1 MLNSAYQHWRLVRI
15 FSMIHADQVYI
26 TECPSILF
34 YKGGSFEY
42 SPEIGFSHS
51 TELAFILIRERHLRI
66 VNQVQT

>member
-51 TELAFILIRERHLRI
+51 TELE
-66 VNQVQT
+66 